1 MLNKNIR
8 NLKDL
13 TIRNLKLK
21 YASTFLGILWAALI
35 PLILMAAITF
45 VFMKVIKISQKD
57 FHVFVLSGLIPW
69 LYFTNLTMEA
79 TQAFVRERTMMH
91 QFSFSRFLY
100 PLSVTCA
107 NLIQHLIGII
117 VLLPVFAFY
126 NPALLYKFIL
136 LIFPIVTLTVL
147 LGGVT
152 IIIAVINLYI
162 RDLEHFLGI
171 ALMVLFWL
179 TPVFYSPLMVP
190 KSFRFIIYLNPL
202 SYFIDV
208 YRVLLLKDYT
218 PFIKAGNIYCLVFA
232 AAFFIPAWFLY
243 KKMENSILKKI

>member
-100 PLSVTCA
+100 PLSVTGA
-107 NLIQHLIGII
+107 NLIQHLIG
-117 VLLPVFAFY
+117 Y
-126 NPALLYKFIL
+126 
-136 LIFPIVTLTVL
+136 
-147 LGGVT
+147 
-152 IIIAVINLYI
+152 
-162 RDLEHFLGI
+162 
-171 ALMVLFWL
+171 
-179 TPVFYSPLMVP
+179 
-190 KSFRFIIYLNPL
+190 
-202 SYFIDV
+202 
-208 YRVLLLKDYT
+208 
-218 PFIKAGNIYCLVFA
+218 
-232 AAFFIPAWFLY
+232 
-243 KKMENSILKKI
+243 